1 MKFLQVGST
10 FTQISDR
17 CVIMLKREEG
27 TTVAGGVTWS
37 LGVAV
42 ELMET
47 TKSGVHG
54 GLTLGRTQGGGQYS
68 SRWILLYLCQILC
81 TSWVTLGLG
90 VVLGVDRIRVVSESN
105 SCTWASPAANITL
118 TYALTGRRRTGRT
131 FAGLGQGG
139 GRVGDACT

>member
-1 MKFLQVGST
+1 MKFLQVEST

-17 CVIMLKREEG
+17 CVMMLTREEG

-54 GLTLGRTQGGGQYS
+54 GLTH
-68 SRWILLYLCQILC
+68 
-81 TSWVTLGLG
+81 
-90 VVLGVDRIRVVSESN
+90 
-105 SCTWASPAANITL
+105 
-118 TYALTGRRRTGRT
+118 
-131 FAGLGQGG
+131 
-139 GRVGDACT
+139 